1 MKISIKREQSPL
13 DLWSLVPE
21 GSQEAGL
28 SFAERLRVLAGA
40 SEQVLGRAKRQS
52 RARAGEPCSGM
63 RENRRSLAGGESN
76 FRPQVKNKLFLLLA
90 LRLT

>member
-1 MKISIKREQSPL
+1 MKNSIKRAQS
-13 DLWSLVPE
+13 
-21 GSQEAGL
+21 QAGL

-63 RENRRSLAGGESN
+63 RENRRSLAGGESI
-76 FRPQVKNKLFLLLA
+76 FRPQVKNKLLLLLVLLMTA
-90 LRLT
+90 ATVTA

>member
-28 SFAERLRVLAGA
+28 SFAERLRV
-40 SEQVLGRAKRQS
+40 
-52 RARAGEPCSGM
+52 GEPCSGM

-76 FRPQVKNKLFLLLA
+76 FRPQVKNKIITSARPAFDLIFNKKMA
-90 LRLT
+90 ASSR

>member
-1 MKISIKREQSPL
+1 MKKISIKREQSQAGLSFAEREKFRPQVKI
-13 DLWSLVPE
+13 SIKRE
-21 GSQEAGL
+21 QSQAGL

-63 RENRRSLAGGESN
+63 RENRRSLAGGESTEI
-76 FRPQVKNKLFLLLA
+76 FL
-90 LRLT
+90 